1 MYTNI
6 LNVCNEIK
14 ICKRLKEDSNFI
26 LNKSIFIALIL
37 SILIIDNKVL
47 NLERESTVNI
57 SSN

>member
-6 LNVCNEIK
+6 FVCNEIK

-26 LNKSIFIALIL
+26 LNKSIFITLIL

-47 NLERESTVNI
+47 NSERESTVNI

>member
-26 LNKSIFIALIL
+26 LNKSIFITLIL

>member
-6 LNVCNEIK
+6 LKVCNEIK

-26 LNKSIFIALIL
+26 LNKSIFITLIL

-47 NLERESTVNI
+47 NSERESTVNI

>member
-26 LNKSIFIALIL
+26 LNKNIFITLIL

-47 NLERESTVNI
+47 NSERESTVNI